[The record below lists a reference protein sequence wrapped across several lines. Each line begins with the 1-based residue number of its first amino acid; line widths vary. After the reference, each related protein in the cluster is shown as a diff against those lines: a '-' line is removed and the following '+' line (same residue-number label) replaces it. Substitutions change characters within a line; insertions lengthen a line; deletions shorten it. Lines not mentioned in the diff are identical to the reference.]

1 MDWWSVRP
9 DPKTGVYYVPTSNP
23 SLRFND
29 TSRPGPNLWA
39 NSVLA
44 LDAQN
49 GRLIRGKQIISHD
62 VHDWDVG
69 WGNSLAKIGING
81 EGEEGGEDQKRVVIV
96 GTNVETHTN

>member
-1 MDWWSVRP
+1 M
-9 DPKTGVYYVPTSNP
+9 PTSNP
-23 SLRFND
+23 SPRFND

-49 GRLIRGKQIISHD
+49 GRLIWGKQLISHD

-69 WGNSLAKIGING
+69 WGNSLAKIKANS
-81 EGEEGGEDQKRVVIV
+81 EGGEEEEKRVVIV
-96 GTNVETHTN
+96 GTKRGRRIRFRWTNWRYIME